1 MEQALRP
8 VSWPASSPLVSLSD
22 GAGVLSSASQLLRTE
37 PSEQGCWVHLPSPE
51 PEERRAVEARGAG
64 SMPQALTQLTPGD

>member
-8 VSWPASSPLVSLSD
+8 VSWPASSPLMSLND
-22 GAGVLSSASQLLRTE
+22 GAGVLSSALQLLRTE
-37 PSEQGCWVHLPSPE
+37 PSEQGCRVHLPSPE

-64 SMPQALTQLTPGD
+64 SMLQAVMHLAPGD